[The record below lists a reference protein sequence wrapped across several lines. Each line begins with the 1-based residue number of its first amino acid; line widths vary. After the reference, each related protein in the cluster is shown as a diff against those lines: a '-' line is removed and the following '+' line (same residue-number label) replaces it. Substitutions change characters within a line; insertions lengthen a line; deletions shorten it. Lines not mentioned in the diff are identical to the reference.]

1 MTRRFL
7 GRRKP
12 RIDPVSFSTSAP
24 QHRTD
29 ELKYFDDGSAD
40 ASTFAALIHKCARL
54 HDLAQGRRIHGLILR
69 NGIEVGD
76 FLGARLLAM
85 YCKCGSPEEARAVF
99 QGIQDKSVVAWT
111 SLIGVNARSGH
122 PKEAFHLFRE
132 MQLQGVM
139 PNDVTYV
146 AVLGACGHPWEVDT
160 IRARVEACGSLE
172 LDVIVATAV
181 MNAYGKCGDLDSA
194 WGVFD
199 GILVRDAAVWNAM
212 ISLLVAH
219 EQGDEALEL
228 FRQMRLG
235 GVTPNKGTCVA
246 ALNACCHSRDFSE
259 ALRIHAFARELAGD
273 ADTVVQ
279 TALVNMYGKFG
290 KVDDA
295 EEIFERI
302 QERDVV
308 SWNAMLTANACNG
321 FHDKAFKCFREM
333 LLVGELPSRIT
344 YVAILNACF
353 LAAHL
358 KHGDFVKTLAVEGGC
373 GIESVDVVMGTA
385 IMNMYSRCK
394 SPKSAFSSS
403 LLLEQDRDQPSI
415 MMWNTVLSLYVEN
428 EQFEEAFTIF
438 RLMLLGGVTIDTVSL
453 MTVFNACGSSA
464 SLEKGK
470 WIHSLLTESEL
481 TRKTPVQNALVTMYA
496 RLGSLEDAREIFD
509 AMTTRNVISWTAMV
523 GVHSQLGLN
532 REALRIFRS
541 ILLEGVAPNEVTFT
555 AVLNACGNLA
565 SIPAAKLVQ
574 ACLSETGF
582 FGNVEVANGLLC
594 TLGKCGSLEEVANF
608 FQVMAVKNQVSW
620 NTAIAA
626 NAQHGNGVRGVEL
639 FQTMQLEGIDTGLV
653 AQGYSYFLNMHVDY
667 GFPAEAEHYSCVIDL
682 LSRAGWLE
690 HAEEF
695 VKRLPFGDQ
704 SVFPWITLLCG
715 CKLHGDLERG
725 GRATQRILG
734 LNPGSTGPYLV
745 MHNLYAGA
753 GKWPEAAAVRKSMVE
768 LGPKKEP
775 GLSWIEVKGRIHE
788 FRVGDTSHPRSSE
801 IHREL
806 ERLNEEMKRAGFVCD
821 IKAVVYDLQA
831 KEKESLL
838 CQHSEKLAIAF
849 GLISTAAGEPLRIM
863 KNLRVCSDCHSA
875 TKFISGLVGR
885 EIVVRDAYRFHHFR
899 GGACSCEDFW

>member
-1 MTRRFL
+1 
-7 GRRKP
+7 
-12 RIDPVSFSTSAP
+12 
-24 QHRTD
+24 
-29 ELKYFDDGSAD
+29 
-40 ASTFAALIHKCARL
+40 
-54 HDLAQGRRIHGLILR
+54 
-69 NGIEVGD
+69 
-76 FLGARLLAM
+76 
-85 YCKCGSPEEARAVF
+85 
-99 QGIQDKSVVAWT
+99 
-111 SLIGVNARSGH
+111 
-122 PKEAFHLFRE
+122 
-132 MQLQGVM
+132 M

-146 AVLGACGHPWEVDT
+146 AILGACGHPWEVDT

-194 WGVFD
+194 RGLFD
-199 GILVRDAAVWNAM
+199 RILVRDAAVWNAM
-212 ISLLVAH
+212 ISLLVVH

-228 FRQMRLG
+228 CRQMRLD
-235 GVTPNKGTCVA
+235 GVTPSKGTCVA

-259 ALRIHAFARELAGD
+259 GLRIHAFARELGGD

-279 TALVNMYGKFG
+279 TALVN
-290 KVDDA
+290 
-295 EEIFERI
+295 I
-302 QERDVV
+302 
-308 SWNAMLTANACNG
+308 
-321 FHDKAFKCFREM
+321 
-333 LLVGELPSRIT
+333 
-344 YVAILNACF
+344 
-353 LAAHL
+353 
-358 KHGDFVKTLAVEGGC
+358 
-373 GIESVDVVMGTA
+373 
-385 IMNMYSRCK
+385 
-394 SPKSAFSSS
+394 
-403 LLLEQDRDQPSI
+403 
-415 MMWNTVLSLYVEN
+415 
-428 EQFEEAFTIF
+428 
-438 RLMLLGGVTIDTVSL
+438 
-453 MTVFNACGSSA
+453 
-464 SLEKGK
+464 
-470 WIHSLLTESEL
+470 
-481 TRKTPVQNALVTMYA
+481 MYA

-541 ILLEGVAPNEVTFT
+541 ILLEGVTPNDVTFT
-555 AVLNACGNLA
+555 AVLNASGNLA
-565 SIPAAKLVQ
+565 SIRAAKLVQ

-582 FGNVEVANGLLC
+582 LGNVEVANGLLC
-594 TLGKCGSLEEVANF
+594 ALGKCGSLEEVAKF
-608 FQVMAVKNQVSW
+608 FRVMPVQNQVSW
-620 NTAIAA
+620 NSAIAA

-639 FQTMQLEGIDTGLV
+639 FQTMQLEGIDTGSVTLIGVLSSCSHAGLV

-667 GFPAEAEHYSCVIDL
+667 GLPAEAEHYSCVIDL

-695 VKRLPFGDQ
+695 VKRLPFGDE

-753 GKWPEAAAVRKSMVE
+753 GKWPEAAAVRKSMVD

-806 ERLNEEMKRAGFVCD
+806 ERLNDKMKRAGFVCD
-821 IKAVVYDLQA
+821 TKAVVYDLQA